1 MAVHK
6 IDFMGKFKSIL
17 LCTDGSDYSSG
28 AIHAAIDIAR
38 ECGRPRLTVFRA
50 LEFNP
55 EFETEGLKFAEKIEL
70 QAREHLEM
78 IREAAAENDVECEAV
93 VRRTTEPWKAII
105 EEAKKRNSDMIVMG
119 RRGMTGLKKI
129 LIGSQTSKVIA
140 YAPCSILVVPK
151 DAVMRGKTL
160 LLATDGSKYSEAA
173 EMTALN
179 MCSRCTEEGVC
190 IVKNFLVLSVART
203 NVLLERARSNV
214 EKIKKDAEERG
225 IKVEPIVQVGRPYE
239 VILKTAEERDV
250 DLIVMGTHGRTGLE
264 RVLMGSVTERIVAL
278 SRCAVLV
285 VKYNR

>member
-6 IDFMGKFKSIL
+6 TDFMGRFKSIF

-28 AIHAAIDIAR
+28 AIHAAINIAR

-55 EFETEGLKFAEKIEL
+55 EFETEGARFAEKIEL
-70 QAREHLEM
+70 HAREHLEM

-105 EEAKKRNSDMIVMG
+105 EEAKKRNADMIVMG

-140 YAPCSILVVPK
+140 YSPCNILVVPK
-151 DAVMRGKTL
+151 DAVMKGKTL

-173 EMTALN
+173 EMAALN

-190 IVKNFLVLSVART
+190 IIKDFIALSVAKT
-203 NVLLERARSNV
+203 DALLNEAKANV
-214 EKIKKDAEERG
+214 EKVKGDAEKRG
-225 IKVEPIVQVGRPYE
+225 IKAEPLARVGRPYE
-239 VILKTAEERDV
+239 TILKTAEERNA
-250 DLIVMGTHGRTGLE
+250 DLIVMGTHGRTGID
-264 RVLMGSVTERIVAL
+264 RVLMGSVAERVVAL
-278 SRCAVLV
+278 SHCAVLV
-285 VKYNR
+285 VKA